1 MTIGYPLGI
10 LPLTRH
16 PETQKNSSCK
26 PTPTVPILLLTIQGK
41 NEDHGVNV
49 REGWQDGSQEVI
61 LGEGE
66 LGTLGQ
72 KKMGEFL
79 PKGHSRAET

>member
-1 MTIGYPLGI
+1 MDRDGLSH
-10 LPLTRH
+10 LKRH
-16 PETQKNSSCK
+16 HHHHH
-26 PTPTVPILLLTIQGK
+26 LLTIQGK
-41 NEDHGVNV
+41 NEDHGVSL